1 MTMKWGD
8 FVNIYIKEAIKEDIK
23 EINSLLSDL
32 IQDERQYDENI
43 NKDYIVKN
51 YYEQFFGKK
60 DSCIIVAKDENNN
73 ILGYG
78 FGFIIDCGNVYD
90 SKISQLDAVYI
101 KPEYRKKG
109 IARQIIHYFTE
120 WSKKNKVSY
129 IELKVCVSNSKA
141 IELYEKEEFLTNKI
155 ILKKKL

>member
-1 MTMKWGD
+1 M
-8 FVNIYIKEAIKEDIK
+8 NIYIKEAVKDDIK
-23 EINSLLSDL
+23 EINNLLTDL

-43 NKDYIVKN
+43 NKNYTVED
-51 YYEQFFGKK
+51 YYEQFWEKE

-78 FGFIIDCGNVYD
+78 FGFIMNYGNVYD
-90 SKISQLDAVYI
+90 NKVSQLDAVYI

-109 IARQIIHYFTE
+109 IARQIIQYFTE
-120 WSKKNKVSY
+120 WSKRNEVSY
-129 IELKVCVSNSKA
+129 IELKVCNNNSKA
-141 IELYEKEEFLTNKI
+141 IELYEKEGFLTDKR